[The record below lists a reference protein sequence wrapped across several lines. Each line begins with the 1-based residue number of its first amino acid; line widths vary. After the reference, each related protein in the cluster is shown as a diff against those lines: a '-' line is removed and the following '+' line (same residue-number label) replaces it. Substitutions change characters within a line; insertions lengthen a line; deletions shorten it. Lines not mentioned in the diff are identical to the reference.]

1 MSFASC
7 WLPGWLLSSCAC
19 RNCCRYWNDP
29 EMLSKLGR
37 AMGPSFNF
45 PGLTGAEG
53 AEGAEGEGENE
64 DAEAEEENLHTAASA
79 GVYSQVV
86 ATSGMLGGRHVPTP
100 GCGRAA
106 PARADLVSSRR
117 L

>member
-1 MSFASC
+1 
-7 WLPGWLLSSCAC
+7 
-19 RNCCRYWNDP
+19 
-29 EMLSKLGR
+29 MLSKLGR

-79 GVYSQVV
+79 GVYSRQHPGCWEGGMFPPLAV
-86 ATSGMLGGRHVPTP
+86 AELRLHVPTWFP
-100 GCGRAA
+100 LDGSSSTLNWVMHGRCH
-106 PARADLVSSRR
+106 P
-117 L
+117 